1 MTVAAILNEK
11 GREVITE
18 RGGALL
24 LQVCQTLG
32 TNKIGAMV
40 IVDAKGHI
48 EGIISERDIV
58 KAIGREGPDAL
69 NQPVSQIMT
78 KSVVTCTEEE
88 TVNQV
93 MQKMSSGRFRHVPV
107 VKDKKLNGLI
117 SIGDVVKHRIAQ
129 VEMEAEHM
137 RTYIAMT

>member
-24 LQVCQTLG
+24 LQICQTLG

-58 KAIGREGPDAL
+58 KAIGRDGPDAL

-78 KSVVTCTEEE
+78 KAVVTCTEEE